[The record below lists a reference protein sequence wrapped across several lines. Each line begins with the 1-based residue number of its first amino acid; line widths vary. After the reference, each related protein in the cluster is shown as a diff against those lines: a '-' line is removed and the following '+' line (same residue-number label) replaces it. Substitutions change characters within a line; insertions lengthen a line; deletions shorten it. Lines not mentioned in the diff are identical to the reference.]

1 MGKKTEQTKQIAET
15 VVKAAAIV
23 ATIGGYFKSIR
34 R

>member
-23 ATIGGYFKSIR
+23 ATIGGVF
-34 R
+34 